1 MLSGRTDSDSSVLW
15 STASPRGIP
24 TSPSAFRNDDAKR
37 NVLVQVRLNIAAAVI
52 SRLLLDDASL
62 RSRIASPAPFSR
74 QFFGPGDSGIDSTPP
89 RSRPSVVD
97 DDTAAMTSQFTLIT
111 FIANIYYFILGL
123 FVSLYTRIRS
133 LRSLS
138 GHQKTVRQ
146 LQTLLST
153 ANTFEEWQEAAEK
166 LDVALGKDVWR
177 KNPISKRYDYRMIQ
191 ERLEALENAREEGDV
206 AAMVNLLRS
215 GELGPICLN
224 DREQLVDI
232 SDRDASESWEYVPP
246 EPIQTKL
253 LIEDYIRTVMAS
265 LYYIAGLPISPM
277 LPPQTK
283 LDILHDT
290 RSSFGRTSLVLQGG
304 AIFGLYHIGV
314 VKALLLRN
322 LLPRIITGTG
332 VGALIAA
339 LVCIHTDAELP
350 GFLCG
355 EGIDLSAFAG
365 KEKGGVKRK
374 LLRILRTGY
383 LLDIGVIEKCVR
395 ANVGDLTFEE
405 AYQRT
410 KRVLN
415 ITLAEQKGPGGAEI
429 PGLLNHITT
438 PNVLIYTAACA
449 SNATGGLYKAVEL
462 LCKDHN
468 GVVVP
473 YTSTLPY
480 SQASEKSTP
489 PQTKAKLSSRNHA
502 DPRSSPHARVAELFN
517 VNHFIIS
524 QARPYIA
531 PFISPAHTHSTSSSL
546 YKLLGLE
553 IRHRLQQIDTLG
565 LLPTGIRKFLID
577 EVVPGSTITVVPDL
591 NWSDFEMLVEN
602 PNRERVGYW
611 VSKGEKSVWPMVA
624 EVEVRCGVEFCLERI
639 WEEVRSRQ
647 PGSVSPEERR
657 RRREREA
664 T

>member
-1 MLSGRTDSDSSVLW
+1 M
-15 STASPRGIP
+15 
-24 TSPSAFRNDDAKR
+24 
-37 NVLVQVRLNIAAAVI
+37 
-52 SRLLLDDASL
+52 
-62 RSRIASPAPFSR
+62 
-74 QFFGPGDSGIDSTPP
+74 
-89 RSRPSVVD
+89 
-97 DDTAAMTSQFTLIT
+97 
-111 FIANIYYFILGL
+111 
-123 FVSLYTRIRS
+123 RIRS
-133 LRSLS
+133 LGGRSP
-138 GHQKTVRQ
+138 HYR
-146 LQTLLST
+146 TLEELHGLLAT
-153 ANTFEEWQEAAEK
+153 ATTFEEWQEAAER
-166 LDVALGKDVWR
+166 LDALLGKDVWR
-177 KNPISKRYDYRMIQ
+177 KNPISKRYDYKMIQ
-191 ERLEALENAREEGDV
+191 ERLEALEKARSDGDV
-206 AAMVNLLRS
+206 AGLVNLLRS
-215 GELGPICLN
+215 GMLRNLGNICHGNLYS
-224 DREQLVDI
+224 Q
-232 SDRDASESWEYVPP
+232 SYAG
-246 EPIQTKL
+246 TKL
-253 LIEDYIRTVMAS
+253 LIEDYIQSVMAS
-265 LYYIAGLPISPM
+265 LYYIAELPPSPI
-277 LPPQTK
+277 LSPQTK

-290 RSSFGRTSLVLQGG
+290 RSSFGRTSLILQGG

-314 VKALLLRN
+314 VRALLLRN

-383 LLDIGVIEKCVR
+383 LLDIGVIERCVR

-415 ITLAEQKGPGGAEI
+415 ITLAEQKGIGGAEI

-473 YTSTLPY
+473 YTSTIPQRQG
-480 SQASEKSTP
+480 SPGSEATTTATNTITTVKT
-489 PQTKAKLSSRNHA
+489 KLSSRRHG
-502 DPRSSPHARVAELFN
+502 DPRGSPHARVAELFN
-517 VNHFIIS
+517 VNHFIVS

-531 PFISPAHTHSTSSSL
+531 PFISPAHTHSTSSSF
-546 YKLLGLE
+546 YKVLGLE

-577 EVVPGSTITVVPDL
+577 EVVPGSTLTVVPDL
-591 NWSDFEMLVEN
+591 GWMDFEMLVEN
-602 PNRERVGYW
+602 PNYERVGYW
-611 VSKGEKSVWPMVA
+611 VMKGEKSVWPVCG
-624 EVEVRCGVEFCLERI
+624 EVEVRCGVEFCLERL

-647 PGSVSPEERR
+647 PGVGRR
-657 RRREREA
+657 R

>member
-1 MLSGRTDSDSSVLW
+1 MTSV
-15 STASPRGIP
+15 
-24 TSPSAFRNDDAKR
+24 
-37 NVLVQVRLNIAAAVI
+37 VLVTIINFYRFVLG
-52 SRLLLDDASL
+52 
-62 RSRIASPAPFSR
+62 
-74 QFFGPGDSGIDSTPP
+74 FF
-89 RSRPSVVD
+89 V
-97 DDTAAMTSQFTLIT
+97 
-111 FIANIYYFILGL
+111 GL
-123 FVSLYTRIRS
+123 FMKIRS
-133 LRSLS
+133 LGGRSPHYRTLEELH
-138 GHQKTVRQ
+138 GLLATV
-146 LQTLLST
+146 
-153 ANTFEEWQEAAEK
+153 ATFEEWQEAAER
-166 LDVALGKDVWR
+166 LDVLLGKDVWR
-177 KNPISKRYDYRMIQ
+177 KNPVSKRYDYKMIQ
-191 ERLEALENAREEGDV
+191 ERLEALDKARSEGDV
-206 AAMVNLLRS
+206 AGLVNLLRS
-215 GELGPICLN
+215 GMLRNLGNICHGNLYS
-224 DREQLVDI
+224 Q
-232 SDRDASESWEYVPP
+232 SYAG
-246 EPIQTKL
+246 TKL
-253 LIEDYIRTVMAS
+253 LIEEYIRAVMAS
-265 LYYIAGLPISPM
+265 LHYIAELPPSPI
-277 LPPQTK
+277 LSPQTK

-290 RSSFGRTSLVLQGG
+290 RSSFGRTSLILQGG

-314 VKALLLRN
+314 VRALLLRN

-383 LLDIGVIEKCVR
+383 LLDIGVVERCVR

-415 ITLAEQKGPGGAEI
+415 ITLAEQKGVGGAEI

-473 YTSTLPY
+473 YTSTIPQLQGSDPGAVTGNA
-480 SQASEKSTP
+480 ASTSSSAG
-489 PQTKAKLSSRNHA
+489 KAKLSSRRHG
-502 DPRSSPHARVAELFN
+502 DPRGSPHARVAELFN
-517 VNHFIIS
+517 VNHFIVS

-531 PFISPAHTHSTSSSL
+531 PFISPAHTHSTSSSF
-546 YKLLGLE
+546 YKVLGLE

-565 LLPTGIRKFLID
+565 LLPAGIRKFLID
-577 EVVPGSTITVVPDL
+577 DVVPGSTLTVVPDL
-591 NWSDFEMLVEN
+591 GWTDFEMLVEN
-602 PNRERVGYW
+602 PSYERVGYW
-611 VSKGEKSVWPMVA
+611 VMKGERSVWPVCG
-624 EVEVRCGVEFCLERI
+624 EVEVRCGVEFCLERL

-647 PGSVSPEERR
+647 PGVSRR
-657 RRREREA
+657 KA
-664 T
+664 

>member
-1 MLSGRTDSDSSVLW
+1 M
-15 STASPRGIP
+15 I
-24 TSPSAFRNDDAKR
+24 
-37 NVLVQVRLNIAAAVI
+37 
-52 SRLLLDDASL
+52 
-62 RSRIASPAPFSR
+62 
-74 QFFGPGDSGIDSTPP
+74 
-89 RSRPSVVD
+89 
-97 DDTAAMTSQFTLIT
+97 
-111 FIANIYYFILGL
+111 
-123 FVSLYTRIRS
+123 
-133 LRSLS
+133 
-138 GHQKTVRQ
+138 
-146 LQTLLST
+146 
-153 ANTFEEWQEAAEK
+153 EE
-166 LDVALGKDVWR
+166 
-177 KNPISKRYDYRMIQ
+177 
-191 ERLEALENAREEGDV
+191 
-206 AAMVNLLRS
+206 
-215 GELGPICLN
+215 
-224 DREQLVDI
+224 
-232 SDRDASESWEYVPP
+232 
-246 EPIQTKL
+246 
-253 LIEDYIRTVMAS
+253 YIRAVMAS
-265 LYYIAGLPISPM
+265 LLYIAELQPSPV
-277 LPPQTK
+277 LSAQTK

-290 RSSFGRTSLVLQGG
+290 RSSFGRTSLILQGG

-350 GFLCG
+350 IFLCG

-383 LLDIGVIEKCVR
+383 LLDVGVIERCVR

-415 ITLAEQKGPGGAEI
+415 ITLAEQKGGVGGPEI

-468 GVVVP
+468 GHVVP
-473 YTSTLPY
+473 YTSTLPQRQG
-480 SQASEKSTP
+480 SLGNTSSSTTSGSGSASTGGSHG
-489 PQTKAKLSSRNHA
+489 KAKLSSRRHG
-502 DPRSSPHARVAELFN
+502 DPRGSPHARVAELFN

-531 PFISPAHTHSTSSSL
+531 PFISPAHTHSTSSSF

-553 IRHRLQQIDTLG
+553 IRHRLQQVDTLG
-565 LLPTGIRKFLID
+565 LLPAGIRKFLID
-577 EVVPGSTITVVPDL
+577 EVVPGSTLTVVPDL
-591 NWSDFEMLVEN
+591 DWTDFEMLVEN

-611 VSKGEKSVWPMVA
+611 VMKGEKSVWPVCG
-624 EVEVRCGVEFCLERI
+624 EVEVRCGVEFCLERL

-647 PGSVSPEERR
+647 PGGVSAEERR
-657 RRREREA
+657 RRRDREA
-664 T
+664 H

>member
-1 MLSGRTDSDSSVLW
+1 
-15 STASPRGIP
+15 
-24 TSPSAFRNDDAKR
+24 
-37 NVLVQVRLNIAAAVI
+37 
-52 SRLLLDDASL
+52 
-62 RSRIASPAPFSR
+62 
-74 QFFGPGDSGIDSTPP
+74 
-89 RSRPSVVD
+89 
-97 DDTAAMTSQFTLIT
+97 MTSFFLVTLIT
-111 FIANIYYFILGL
+111 NFYGFVLGL
-123 FVSLYTRIRS
+123 FVSVYTRIRS
-133 LRSLS
+133 LRTRSA
-138 GHQKTVRQ
+138 HQKAIRE
-146 LQTLLST
+146 LRALLST
-153 ANTFEEWQEAAEK
+153 ASTFEEWYEVAER
-166 LDVALGKDVWR
+166 LDVVSGKDEWR
-177 KNPISKRYDYRMIQ
+177 KNPVSKRYDYHMIR
-191 ERLEALENAREEGDV
+191 ERLEALEKAREESDV
-206 AAMVNLLRS
+206 AGIVNLLRS
-215 GELGPICLN
+215 GMLRNLGNMCHRNL
-224 DREQLVDI
+224 
-232 SDRDASESWEYVPP
+232 Y
-246 EPIQTKL
+246 IQSYAGTKL
-253 LIEDYIRTVMAS
+253 LIEDYIRTVTAS
-265 LYYIAGLPISPM
+265 LYYIAELPSSPT

-290 RSSFGRTSLVLQGG
+290 RSSFGRTSLILQGG

-350 GFLCG
+350 AFLCG

-365 KEKGGVKRK
+365 KEKGGIKRK

-383 LLDIGVIEKCVR
+383 LLDIGVIERCVR

-415 ITLAEQKGPGGAEI
+415 ITLAEQKGAGAVEI
-429 PGLLNHITT
+429 PVLLNHITT

-468 GVVVP
+468 GEVVP
-473 YTSTLPY
+473 YISTMPQGQP
-480 SQASEKSTP
+480 STGASAP
-489 PQTKAKLSSRNHA
+489 PLSSHAKAKLSSRKQG

-531 PFISPAHTHSTSSSL
+531 PFISPAHTHSTSSSF

-553 IRHRLQQIDTLG
+553 VRHRLQQIDMLG
-565 LLPTGIRKFLID
+565 LLPAGIRKFLID

-591 NWSDFEMLVEN
+591 SWADFEMLVEN

-611 VSKGEKSVWPMVA
+611 VVKGEKSVWPMVG
-624 EVEVRCGVEFCLERI
+624 EVEVRCGIEFCLERL

-647 PGSVSPEERR
+647 PGVVSPEERR
-657 RRREREA
+657 RRRGEREA

>member
-1 MLSGRTDSDSSVLW
+1 
-15 STASPRGIP
+15 
-24 TSPSAFRNDDAKR
+24 
-37 NVLVQVRLNIAAAVI
+37 
-52 SRLLLDDASL
+52 
-62 RSRIASPAPFSR
+62 
-74 QFFGPGDSGIDSTPP
+74 
-89 RSRPSVVD
+89 
-97 DDTAAMTSQFTLIT
+97 MTSFILITLIAD
-111 FIANIYYFILGL
+111 FYRFLLGL
-123 FVSLYTRIRS
+123 IVSIFTRIRS
-133 LRSLS
+133 WRTRLS
-138 GHQKTVRQ
+138 RQKTVRE
-146 LQTLLST
+146 LQTLLSS
-153 ANTFEEWQEAAEK
+153 ANTFEEWQEAAER
-166 LDVALGKDVWR
+166 LDIAQGKDVWR
-177 KNPISKRYDYRMIQ
+177 KNPVSKRYDYRMIR
-191 ERLEALENAREEGDV
+191 ERLEALEKARSEGDV
-206 AAMVNLLRS
+206 LGMVNLLRS
-215 GELGPICLN
+215 GMLRNLGNMCHRNLYS
-224 DREQLVDI
+224 Q
-232 SDRDASESWEYVPP
+232 SYAG
-246 EPIQTKL
+246 TKL
-253 LIEDYIRTVMAS
+253 LIEDYIRTVTAS
-265 LYYIAGLPISPM
+265 LLYIAELPPSPI

-290 RSSFGRTSLVLQGG
+290 RSSFGRTSLILQGG

-314 VKALLLRN
+314 VKALFLRN

-355 EGIDLSAFAG
+355 EGIDLTAFAG

-374 LLRILRTGY
+374 FQRILRTGY
-383 LLDIGVIEKCVR
+383 LLDIGVIERCVR

-415 ITLAEQKGPGGAEI
+415 ITLGEQNGAGGAEI

-468 GVVVP
+468 GEVVP
-473 YTSTLPY
+473 YTSTLPHVRPG
-480 SQASEKSTP
+480 STP
-489 PQTKAKLSSRNHA
+489 VPSHTKNNSTPSRKHS

-531 PFISPAHTHSTSSSL
+531 PFISPAHTHSTSSSF

-591 NWSDFEMLVEN
+591 GWSDFEMLMEN
-602 PNRERVGYW
+602 PNVERVGYW
-611 VSKGEKSVWPMVA
+611 VTKGERSVWPVVG
-624 EVEVRCGVEFCLERI
+624 EVEVRCGVEYCLERL

-647 PGSVSPEERR
+647 PGGMSPEERR
-657 RRREREA
+657 RRREKEN
-664 T
+664 